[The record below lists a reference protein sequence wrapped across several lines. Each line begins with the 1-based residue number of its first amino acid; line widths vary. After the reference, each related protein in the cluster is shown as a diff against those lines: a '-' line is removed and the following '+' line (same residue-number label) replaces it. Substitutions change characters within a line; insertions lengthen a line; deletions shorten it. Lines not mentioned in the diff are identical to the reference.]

1 MKKLLLILIFL
12 ASSFL
17 NVDAQIL
24 TLESKTNVTLNVVSL
39 RTGKV
44 KMLVDTEERNSLAI
58 TVNGRYV
65 ESETGDLIKPFTY
78 TVPNTI
84 ANQLGAVPIPNGASL
99 IEARNVQLMAGVFS
113 ILGQHQ
119 DFGLSANQWE
129 IVE

>member
-1 MKKLLLILIFL
+1 MKKLLILIIIL
-12 ASSFL
+12 ASFFGA
-17 NVDAQIL
+17 DAQIL

-65 ESETGDLIKPFTY
+65 ESETGDLIKPFSFS
-78 TVPNTI
+78 VPNSM
-84 ANQLGAVPIPNGASL
+84 ANQLGAVPIPGGASL
-99 IEARNVQLMAGVFS
+99 IEARNIQLVAGVFT
-113 ILGQHQ
+113 ILGQYQ

>member
-1 MKKLLLILIFL
+1 MKKLLILIIIL
-12 ASSFL
+12 ASFFGA
-17 NVDAQIL
+17 DAQIL

-44 KMLVDTEERNSLAI
+44 KMIIDSEERNSLAI

-65 ESETGDLIKPFTY
+65 ESETGDFIKAFNFS
-78 TVPNTI
+78 VPNSM
-84 ANQLGAVPIPNGASL
+84 ANQLGAVPIPGGASL
-99 IEARNVQLMAGVFS
+99 IEARNIQLVAGVFS
-113 ILGQHQ
+113 ILGQYQ

>member
-1 MKKLLLILIFL
+1 MKKLLLILLFL

-24 TLESKTNVTLNVVSL
+24 ILESKTNVTLNVVSL

-44 KMLVDTEERNSLAI
+44 KMIIDSEERNSLAI

-65 ESETGDLIKPFTY
+65 ESETGDFIKAFNFS
-78 TVPNTI
+78 VPNTM
-84 ANQLGAVPIPNGASL
+84 ANQLGAVPIPGGTSL
-99 IEARNVQLMAGVFS
+99 IDTRNIQLVAGVFS
-113 ILGQHQ
+113 ILGQYQ

-129 IVE
+129 VVE